1 MNVQQVEKIINFFR
15 LHHDFHDPYCLLL
28 DGNFMTLLLQHSIDI
43 TRKLTNITK
52 GHLRLKVTQCTL
64 REL

>member
-1 MNVQQVEKIINFFR
+1 
-15 LHHDFHDPYCLLL
+15 
-28 DGNFMTLLLQHSIDI
+28 MTLLLQHSIDI